1 MARFAVCQEVSSHAL
16 CLEPMPSYVP
26 TSEADNFH
34 DRLLSIEWS
43 RVIGMVVEFWYSKMH
58 YSNATFTVLCP
69 PRVFQIDSQCTHLD
83 AEYACLGNVI
93 WKTEHYGTSGFTF
106 IWLGIFEQVR
116 VLKVIQEKFARNLRE
131 DDRPRVFLKHIIQLF
146 HISKF

>member
-93 WKTEHYGTSGFTF
+93 
-106 IWLGIFEQVR
+106 
-116 VLKVIQEKFARNLRE
+116 
-131 DDRPRVFLKHIIQLF
+131 
-146 HISKF
+146 